1 MVGKTVGNAPP
12 QEIILTL
19 ASIAAPKISR
29 GPSQNVEEPLGWE
42 SRELLRKYCI
52 GKAVTFKIIYCVSSI
67 NRAFADVELV
77 GPGET
82 SLAKFVVEAGLATVI
97 PTIAEGK
104 VSSYHEDLVSLEEEA
119 KEDSRGI
126 HAADGKDAKN
136 VRKINWVPSQA
147 EVEEIFN
154 KYNGKPVSVVVVRG
168 VGSLMSISRP
178 CHVSFI
184 SLLPLPLSRAIAHL
198 NCNDRSTSATVP
210 RCASY

>member
-1 MVGKTVGNAPP
+1 M
-12 QEIILTL
+12 TL

-42 SRELLRKYCI
+42 SRESLRKYCI
-52 GKAVTFKIIYCVSSI
+52 GKAVTFKIVYCVSSI

-104 VSSYHEDLVSLEEEA
+104 VSSYHEDLIALEEEA
-119 KEDSRGI
+119 KEDLRGI

-136 VRKINWVPSQA
+136 VRKINWAPSQA

-154 KYNGKPVSVVVVRG
+154 KYKGKPVSVVVVRG
-168 VGSLMSISRP
+168 AASLPSISR
-178 CHVSFI
+178 HRRVSFI
-184 SLLPLPLSRAIAHL
+184 SFLPLPLSLPISRL
-198 NCNDRSTSATVP
+198 NCNDRSSSATAP
-210 RCASY
+210 RCASYWWTA